1 METFAHHQAKTCI
14 IACGPF
20 NTYGPFNTFCKVLL
34 LYTLLYC
41 VKGFILCVCMGVGGG
56 LYFFTDTDSHK
67 VNCENLARAENLKI
81 VSQVHGQICTLV
93 YCDMCTQCLFCTQQ
107 VDTQFTAAHENKIG
121 PMAVAIFLRHNGGNI
136 ALAIN
141 NKTKQKNGE
150 AVGGWRRRCY

>member
-1 METFAHHQAKTCI
+1 
-14 IACGPF
+14 
-20 NTYGPFNTFCKVLL
+20 
-34 LYTLLYC
+34 
-41 VKGFILCVCMGVGGG
+41 MGVGGG

-67 VNCENLARAENLKI
+67 VNCENLAHAENLKI

-93 YCDMCTQCLFCTQQ
+93 YCDMCTQYLFCTQQ

-141 NKTKQKNGE
+141 NKTKPKNGE